1 MYQRERVSH
10 FRSAFAEPSVFA
22 TSEAVQIWGGMG
34 FMRNT
39 EVNRLFRSAK
49 AGEIAGGSVEI
60 RKLIIAGELLKKGT

>member
-1 MYQRERVSH
+1 M
-10 FRSAFAEPSVFA
+10 
-22 TSEAVQIWGGMG
+22 QIWGGMG